1 MLRHGASMF
10 SRALTGSATASP
22 LRMTSRCAERL
33 QSVASQRGQPT
44 VLRVSVD
51 GGGCSGFQY
60 AFVLEPA
67 GAASG
72 GQAHEREAG
81 AASGAGSNSGFAAPE
96 DLVFEEHGAEVRVD
110 PVSFAFLK
118 GATIDYVEE
127 MISSS
132 FRVTENPNSEASC
145 GCGTSFT
152 AKMDG

>member
-1 MLRHGASMF
+1 MLRHAASMLG
-10 SRALTGSATASP
+10 RALATSAAASP
-22 LRMTSRCAERL
+22 LRMTPRCAEQL
-33 QSVASQRGQPT
+33 QSVAAQRGQPT
-44 VLRVSVD
+44 VLRVAVD

-67 GAASG
+67 TSG
-72 GQAHEREAG
+72 GQAHEREA
-81 AASGAGSNSGFAAPE
+81 AGAGGGGGKSGFAPAE
-96 DLVFEEHGAEVRVD
+96 DLVFQEHGAEVRVD

-152 AKMDG
+152 AKMDA

>member
-1 MLRHGASMF
+1 MLRHGASMVG
-10 SRALTGSATASP
+10 RALTSAASAAP
-22 LRMTSRCAERL
+22 LRMTARCAEQL
-33 QSVASQRGQPT
+33 QSVAAQRGQPT
-44 VLRVSVD
+44 ALRVAVD

-60 AFVLEPA
+60 AFVLES
-67 GAASG
+67 AASG
-72 GQAHEREAG
+72 GQAHEREA
-81 AASGAGSNSGFAAPE
+81 AGAGGEGGKSGFAAPE
-96 DLVFEEHGAEVRVD
+96 DLVFQEHGAEVRVD

-152 AKMDG
+152 AKMDA